1 MKKKLCFI
9 GNRGSAALEAS
20 LAVPVFLLA
29 MVYLYLTFQSVLADA
44 LVYEAAAE
52 TAGYMAELSYTDV
65 CNLSVAYLMFPDY
78 IDETDTVD
86 RYIEGGN
93 SGVSFIGTDTMD
105 TANWISLCV
114 TYTPKY
120 AEKRRYTVRQRA
132 YVGNKGTEQTGT
144 ENAQVYVY
152 VTDHQQV
159 YHSTRTC
166 TYLQLSIRTSAI
178 GAAKKQGYQPC
189 EFCGADSGTMVYIT
203 DEGRKY
209 HSRISCSGLKRT
221 VYRKKKSE
229 IGGLGPCSR
238 CGTK

>member
-52 TAGYMAELSYTDV
+52 TAEYMAELSYTEV
-65 CNLSVAYLMFPDY
+65 CNLSVAYLKFPDY
-78 IDETDTVD
+78 IDETDMID
-86 RYIEGGN
+86 HYIEGGN
-93 SGVSFIGTDTMD
+93 LGVSFIGTNTMN
-105 TANWISLCV
+105 TAGWLSLCV

-132 YVGNKGTEQTGT
+132 YVGNKETEQTGT
-144 ENAQVYVY
+144 ARAQEYVY
-152 VTDHQQV
+152 VTDHQQE
-159 YHSTRTC
+159 YFSTRTC
-166 TYLQLSIRTSAI
+166 TNLQLSNRASSI
-178 GAAKKQGYQPC
+178 GTAKKEGYQPC

-209 HSRISCSGLKRT
+209 HSRIPCSGLKRT

-238 CGTK
+238 CGSI

>member
-29 MVYLYLTFQSVLADA
+29 MVYFNLTFQTVLADA

-52 TAGYMAELSYTDV
+52 TAEYMAELSYTEV
-65 CNLSVAYLMFPDY
+65 CNLSVAYLKFPDY
-78 IDETDTVD
+78 IDETDMID
-86 RYIEGGN
+86 HYIEGGN
-93 SGVSFIGTDTMD
+93 LGVSFIGTNTMN
-105 TANWISLCV
+105 TAGWLSLCV

-132 YVGNKGTEQTGT
+132 YVGNKETEQTGT
-144 ENAQVYVY
+144 ERAQEYVY

-159 YHSTRTC
+159 YHLTRTC
-166 TYLQLSIRTSAI
+166 TYLQFSIRASSFGT
-178 GAAKKQGYQPC
+178 AKKEGYLPC

-209 HSRISCSGLKRT
+209 HSRIPCSGLKRT

-238 CGTK
+238 CGSK